1 MAYRPRAAYM
11 VLLRYRCLH
20 SLGLAFEVFL
30 KTPSLHKPAAGL
42 TPVHGRFWHKP
53 DGGGRAEHVRSARVH
68 QTSTCSAIAKAS
80 STSMPRYLTVL
91 SILVWP
97 SRSWTALSFPV
108 PR

>member
-42 TPVHGRFWHKP
+42 TPVHGRFL
-53 DGGGRAEHVRSARVH
+53 GTFR
-68 QTSTCSAIAKAS
+68 T
-80 STSMPRYLTVL
+80 
-91 SILVWP
+91 
-97 SRSWTALSFPV
+97 
-108 PR
+108 

>member
-42 TPVHGRFWHKP
+42 TPVHGRTWHLT
-53 DGGGRAEHVRSARVH
+53 DVTSRAADVGSSRYSGHHDSVGSHPTPA
-68 QTSTCSAIAKAS
+68 CSATKVTLAP
-80 STSMPRYLTVL
+80 TYDG
-91 SILVWP
+91 
-97 SRSWTALSFPV
+97 AL
-108 PR
+108 RTN

>member
-42 TPVHGRFWHKP
+42 TPVHGRFWHFS
-53 DGGGRAEHVRSARVH
+53 DLIGHADDVRSRRYR
-68 QTSTCSAIAKAS
+68 TLTTLEGPFIAE
-80 STSMPRYLTVL
+80 R
-91 SILVWP
+91 I
-97 SRSWTALSFPV
+97 F
-108 PR
+108 